1 MLSVSVA
8 ALWQWQ
14 TDEEGKV
21 WKACETTGRERASRG
36 EAEGGREAKTEER
49 GRKSDS
55 GKTET

>member
-1 MLSVSVA
+1 MA